1 MEKTTWLERLGK
13 RYNKRAEELAID
25 LFGSPTW
32 QDVSMV
38 EKILVHGG
46 MIMHEQ
52 IWKDNLENIN
62 KLNGALIMEGTF
74 KA

>member
-1 MEKTTWLERLGK
+1 MEKQTWMNKLGK

-32 QDVSMV
+32 QDVDLV

-52 IWKDNLENIN
+52 MWKDRLVDIN
-62 KLNGALIMEGTF
+62 KMNDVLVMEGTF
-74 KA
+74 RA